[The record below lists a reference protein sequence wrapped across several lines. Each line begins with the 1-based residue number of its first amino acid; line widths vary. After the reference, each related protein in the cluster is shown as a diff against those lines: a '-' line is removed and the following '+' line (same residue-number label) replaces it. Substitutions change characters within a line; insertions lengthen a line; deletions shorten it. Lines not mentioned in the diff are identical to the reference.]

1 MRRHRARFAPNPLR
15 NPREPVMN
23 ETSSLEL
30 LQKELSQSRQ
40 RISSLEASLE
50 SLGAQNRSLRESEE
64 RFHLMVQAVRNYAIF
79 MFDAGGRIVNWNEG
93 AKIMTGY
100 EENEVLGQHL
110 SRFYP
115 EEEVREGKP
124 KQALEFATENGH
136 VEQEGWRVRKDGT
149 RFWADAIITALRDEK
164 GNLKGF
170 TKVARDIT
178 GLREMRLRLEHA
190 LSAKEVLLKEVHHRV
205 RNNLQIIS
213 SLLRLE
219 SRSVREE
226 PALRILNETQ
236 SRIHALAIIHE
247 LLYESKDMEHLN
259 RREYITR
266 IARHLYQSF
275 GVGPDRIRLTM
286 SADDV
291 ECPIKIAVPLGL
303 IVNELVS
310 NCLEHAFPGARSGEI
325 RVSIEPVDE
334 NQSELVVADNGI
346 GMSDD
351 LEVSSAETF
360 GLYLVNTLTEQ
371 LHGTMELNR
380 SGGVKAKIR
389 FRERE

>member
-1 MRRHRARFAPNPLR
+1 MS
-15 NPREPVMN
+15 
-23 ETSSLEL
+23 ETSRAEL
-30 LQKELSQSRQ
+30 LQKELWQSRQ
-40 RISSLEASLE
+40 RISELEASLE
-50 SLGAQNRSLRESEE
+50 SLAAQNRSLRESEE
-64 RFHLMVQAVRNYAIF
+64 RFRLMVQAVRNYAIF
-79 MFDAGGRIVNWNEG
+79 MFDADGRIVNWNEG

-100 EENEVLGQHL
+100 EEDEVLGQHL

-115 EEEVREGKP
+115 EEEVREGKA
-124 KQALEFATENGH
+124 KQALELATENGH
-136 VEQEGWRVRKDGT
+136 VEQEGWRIRKDGT

-164 GNLKGF
+164 GRLKGF
-170 TKVARDIT
+170 TKVARDVT
-178 GLREMRLRLEHA
+178 ELREMRLRLEHA
-190 LSAKEVLLKEVHHRV
+190 LSAKEVLLREVHHRV

-247 LLYESKDMEHLN
+247 LLYESKDMEHLS
-259 RREYITR
+259 RREYIAR

-275 GVGPDRIRLTM
+275 GVGPDRIRLTI

-310 NCLEHAFPGARSGEI
+310 NCLEHAFPGNRCGEI
-325 RVSIEPVDE
+325 RVSIGPIDE
-334 NQSELVVADNGI
+334 NQSELVVADDGI
-346 GMSDD
+346 GMSADV
-351 LEVSSAETF
+351 EVSSAETF
-360 GLYLVNTLTEQ
+360 GLYLINTLAEQ

-380 SGGVKAKIR
+380 RRGVEARIR
-389 FRERE
+389 FRES